1 MSDAVGMSL
10 TLIMEILLFG
20 FINYYTVKLSKG
32 KVKKRIWGGII
43 FLLLTPIIFFGTL
56 AFVGIWDE
64 GGWGAGILAVIFTG
78 LFIVNGVI
86 MLLSSIHIYYRR

>member
-32 KVKKRIWGGII
+32 KVKKRI
-43 FLLLTPIIFFGTL
+43 
-56 AFVGIWDE
+56 
-64 GGWGAGILAVIFTG
+64 
-78 LFIVNGVI
+78 
-86 MLLSSIHIYYRR
+86 